1 MKPCIFALFHH
12 FPTGLSL
19 KCFPISFIITTE
31 KNWIGMKREKSAV
44 SVKSFL
50 TFNEVNPPDGRP
62 HLAQYDDKKL
72 KYNFSCSNQ
81 N

>member
-1 MKPCIFALFHH
+1 
-12 FPTGLSL
+12 
-19 KCFPISFIITTE
+19 
-31 KNWIGMKREKSAV
+31 MKREKSAV
-44 SVKSFL
+44 SVKSFF

>member
-1 MKPCIFALFHH
+1 
-12 FPTGLSL
+12 
-19 KCFPISFIITTE
+19 
-31 KNWIGMKREKSAV
+31 MKREKSAV

-50 TFNEVNPPDGRP
+50 TFNEVNPPDRRP
-62 HLAQYDDKKL
+62 HLAQYDDKKP